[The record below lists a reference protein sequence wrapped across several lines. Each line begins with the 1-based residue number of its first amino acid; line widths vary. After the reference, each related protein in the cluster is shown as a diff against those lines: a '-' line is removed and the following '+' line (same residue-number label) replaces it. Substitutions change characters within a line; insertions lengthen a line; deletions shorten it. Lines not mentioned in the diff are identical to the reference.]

1 MKYSFIGIEHNV
13 KNETLKWTDEYIQGL
28 KIKAKAFEG
37 YIIYS
42 LYCTALDEI
51 SRLSKE
57 NELDYNDMRNFQ
69 EKFIKADSL
78 LRSIKNDLE
87 DYV

>member
-1 MKYSFIGIEHNV
+1 MR
-13 KNETLKWTDEYIQGL
+13 NEILKWTPEYIQEL
-28 KIKAKAFEG
+28 KTNAKAFKG

-51 SRLSKE
+51 YKLTKE

-69 EKFIKADSL
+69 GKFIKADSL
-78 LRSIKNDLE
+78 LRSIRDILNE
-87 DYV
+87 YE